1 MKNDFAKPTC
11 VKYGLKMLSDF
22 TSIKRIIYD
31 LKIKTTSLELR
42 RVTGYLIKSD
52 ARRQNI
58 LHLIRFY
65 LLKKKIKD

>member
-42 RVTGYLIKSD
+42 RVTDKFD
-52 ARRQNI
+52 
-58 LHLIRFY
+58 
-65 LLKKKIKD
+65 